1 MAIEIPLKEEQVM
14 LKKMARD
21 FLATEAPKTFVRKMM
36 GDEVGH
42 STELWK
48 KMAGLGWQ
56 GLVFPEELG
65 GSAMSFR
72 DLTILS
78 EEMGRAVLPGPFYST
93 VILVGLPL
101 LDFGTAAQ
109 KKEFL
114 PKIANG
120 DMVCTLAALEESG
133 DLYADDIHF
142 KAQKRANANEFILNG
157 TKLFVTD
164 AKAADYMLVAARTK
178 RTPNP
183 EEGITLFLVS
193 AKQWGVYIENMTVM
207 DQTRKQY
214 EVRFTN
220 VPVPVSRILGE
231 VDKGWPILQQIALK
245 ASAVLSAEMVGVGE
259 LAMEMTVDYLKN
271 RQQFG
276 VVIGTFQALKHKA
289 ADMYVAMEYSRS
301 LMEWACECIKENEP
315 DAQMAVAMAKSY
327 CGDSVKFVTD
337 AGVQL
342 HGGIGFT
349 WDHDLHLY
357 FKRGRF
363 NDTAFGD
370 SNVQKEWIARKLES
384 NIM

>member
-21 FLATEAPKTFVRKMM
+21 FLATESPKAFVRKMM
-36 GDEVGH
+36 ADDVGH
-42 STELWK
+42 DIDLWK

-56 GLVFPEELG
+56 GLVFPEEYG
-65 GSAMSFR
+65 GSAMTFR
-72 DLTILS
+72 DLAILS

-101 LDFGTAAQ
+101 LDFGTEEQ

-120 DMVCTLAALEESG
+120 DIACTLALLEESG
-133 DLYADDIHF
+133 DLYADDLHV
-142 KAQKRANANEFILNG
+142 KAQRRGNEYVISG

-183 EEGITLFLVS
+183 EEGITLFMVN
-193 AKQWGVYIENMTVM
+193 AKAWGIYVKSMTVM

-220 VPVPVSRILGE
+220 VPVSAANIVGE
-231 VDKGWPILQQIALK
+231 LDKGWPILQQIALK
-245 ASAVLSAEMVGVGE
+245 ASAILSAEMVGVSE
-259 LAMEMTVDYLKN
+259 MAAEMTIDYLKN
-271 RQQFG
+271 RQAFG

-289 ADMYVAMEYSRS
+289 ADMYVANEYSRS
-301 LMEWACECIKENEP
+301 LMEWACECIKENSE
-315 DAQMAVAMAKSY
+315 DAEMAVAMAKSY

-337 AGVQL
+337 GGIQL

-349 WDHDLHLY
+349 WDHDMHLY
-357 FKRGRF
+357 FKRGRY
-363 NDTAFGD
+363 NDIAWGD
-370 SNVQKEWIARKLES
+370 SNVQKEFIAKKLET

>member
-21 FLATEAPKTFVRKMM
+21 FLATEVPKTFVRKMM

-42 STELWK
+42 STELWT

-56 GLVFPEELG
+56 GLVFPEEFG
-65 GSAMSFR
+65 GSAMTFR
-72 DLTILS
+72 DLTILC

-101 LDFGTAAQ
+101 LDFGTDAQ
-109 KKEFL
+109 KKQFL
-114 PKIANG
+114 PKIASG
-120 DMVCTLAALEESG
+120 EMVCTLAVLEESG
-133 DLYADDIHF
+133 DLYADDMHF
-142 KAQKRANANEFILNG
+142 KAQKRGNEYILNG

-164 AKAADYMLVAARTK
+164 AKAADYILVAARTM
-178 RTPNP
+178 RTQNP
-183 EEGITLFLVS
+183 EEGITLFMVN
-193 AKQWGVYIENMTVM
+193 AKEWGVYMENMTVM

-220 VPVPVSRILGE
+220 VSVPASSILGE
-231 VDKGWPILQQIALK
+231 LHNGWSILQQIALK

-259 LAMEMTVDYLKN
+259 LTMEMTVDYLKN

-276 VVIGTFQALKHKA
+276 VVIGSFQALKHKA

-301 LMEWACECIKENEP
+301 LMEWACECIKENDP
-315 DAQMAVAMAKSY
+315 DAPTAVAMAKSY

-357 FKRGRF
+357 FKRGRY

-370 SNVQKEWIARKLES
+370 SNYQKEWIARKLEA

>member
-21 FLATEAPKTFVRKMM
+21 FLATEAPKTFARKMM
-36 GDEVGH
+36 ADEVGH
-42 STELWK
+42 DKELWK

-56 GLVFPEELG
+56 GLVFPEEFG
-65 GSAMSFR
+65 GSAMTFR
-72 DLTILS
+72 DLAILS

-93 VILVGLPL
+93 VILVGLPI

-120 DMVCTLAALEESG
+120 DIACTLAVLEESG
-133 DLYADDIHF
+133 DLYADDLHF
-142 KAQKRANANEFILNG
+142 KAQRRGNEYVLNG

-183 EEGITLFLVS
+183 EEGITLFMVR
-193 AKQWGVYIENMTVM
+193 AKEWGIYMKNMTVM

-220 VPVPVSRILGE
+220 VPVPASSIVGE
-231 VDKGWPILQQIALK
+231 LDKGWPILQQIALK
-245 ASAVLSAEMVGVGE
+245 ASAILSAEMVGVSE
-259 LAMEMTVDYLKN
+259 MAMEMTVEYLKN
-271 RQQFG
+271 RQAFG

-289 ADMYVAMEYSRS
+289 ADMYVANEYSRS
-301 LMEWACECIKENEP
+301 LMEWACECVKENDP

-357 FKRGRF
+357 FKRGRY

-370 SNVQKEWIARKLES
+370 SNVQKDWIASKLEA

>member
-21 FLATEAPKTFVRKMM
+21 FLTTESPKTFVRKMM
-36 GDEVGH
+36 ADEVGH
-42 STELWK
+42 SPELWK

-56 GLVFPEELG
+56 GLVFPEEYG
-65 GSAMSFR
+65 GSAMTFR
-72 DLTILS
+72 DLTILC

-101 LDFGTAAQ
+101 LEFGT
-109 KKEFL
+109 E
-114 PKIANG
+114 IANG
-120 DMVCTLAALEESG
+120 DIVCTLAALEESG

-142 KAQKRANANEFILNG
+142 KAKPRGAEFILNG

-164 AKAADYMLVAARTK
+164 AKAADYYLLAARTR
-178 RTPNP
+178 RTENP
-183 EEGITLFLVS
+183 EDGITLFVVD
-193 AKQWGVYIENMTVM
+193 AKEWGVYVTSMNVM

-220 VPVPVSRILGE
+220 VPVSAKNILGE
-231 VDKGWPILQQIALK
+231 LHQGWPILKQIALK
-245 ASAVLSAEMVGVGE
+245 ASAALSAEMVGVGE
-259 LAMEMTVDYLKN
+259 TAMEMTVDYLKN
-271 RQQFG
+271 RQAFG
-276 VVIGTFQALKHKA
+276 VVIGSFQALKHKA

-301 LMEWACECIKENEP
+301 LMEWAAECVKENDP
-315 DAQMAVAMAKSY
+315 DAEIAVAMAKAN
-327 CGDSVKFVTD
+327 CGDAVKLVTD
-337 AGVQL
+337 TGVQL

-349 WDHDLHLY
+349 WDHDMHLY
-357 FKRGRF
+357 FKRGRY

-370 SNVQKEWIARKLES
+370 GNYQKEFIARKLEA

>member
-21 FLATEAPKTFVRKMM
+21 FLATESPKTFVRKMM
-36 GDEVGH
+36 ADEVGH
-42 STELWK
+42 DKDLWK

-56 GLVFPEELG
+56 GLVFPEEYG

-72 DLTILS
+72 DLGILS

-93 VILVGLPL
+93 VVLVGLPIL
-101 LDFGTAAQ
+101 EFGTAAQ

-120 DMVCTLAALEESG
+120 DIACTLAVLEESG
-133 DLYADDIHF
+133 DLYADDLHV
-142 KAQKRANANEFILNG
+142 KAQRRGNEYVLNG

-164 AKAADYMLVAARTK
+164 AKAADYMLVVARTK
-178 RTPNP
+178 RTSNP
-183 EEGITLFLVS
+183 EEGITLFLIN
-193 AKQWGVYIENMTVM
+193 AKTWGIWIKNMTIM

-214 EVRFTN
+214 EVRFVN
-220 VPVPVSRILGE
+220 VAVPASSIVGE
-231 VDKGWPILQQIALK
+231 VDNGWSILQKIAVK
-245 ASAVLSAEMVGVGE
+245 AKAILSAEMVGVSE
-259 LAMEMTVDYLKN
+259 MAAEMTVDYLKN
-271 RQQFG
+271 RQAFG

-289 ADMYVAMEYSRS
+289 ADMYVANEYSRS
-301 LMEWACECIKENEP
+301 LMEWACECIKENSE
-315 DAQMAVAMAKSY
+315 DAEMAVAMAKSY

-349 WDHDLHLY
+349 WDHDMHLY
-357 FKRGRF
+357 FKRGRY

-370 SNVQKEWIARKLES
+370 SNVQKDWIASKLEA

>member
-14 LKKMARD
+14 LKKIARD
-21 FLATEAPKTFVRKMM
+21 FLATETPKTYVRKMM
-36 GDEVGH
+36 ADEVGH
-42 STELWK
+42 SPELWK
-48 KMAGLGWQ
+48 KMAELGWQ
-56 GLVFPEELG
+56 GLVFPEEFG

-72 DLTILS
+72 DLTILC

-93 VILVGLPL
+93 VILTGLPIL
-101 LDFGTAAQ
+101 EFGSEAQ
-109 KKEFL
+109 KKEYL

-120 DMVCTLAALEESG
+120 DVAGTLAVLEESG

-142 KAQKRANANEFILNG
+142 KAQKRGNEYILNG

-183 EEGITLFLVS
+183 EEGITLFLVN
-193 AKQWGVYIENMTVM
+193 AKQWGIYAKNMNIM

-220 VPVPVSRILGE
+220 VPVPESSILGE
-231 VDKGWPILQQIALK
+231 LNNGWQILKQIELK
-245 ASAVLSAEMVGVGE
+245 ACAALSAEMVGVGE
-259 LAMEMTVDYLKN
+259 MAMEMTVDYLKN

-276 VVIGTFQALKHKA
+276 VVIGTFQSLKHIA

-301 LMEWACECIKENEP
+301 LMEWACECIKESND
-315 DAQMAVAMAKSY
+315 DAPMAVAMAKSY

-349 WDHDLHLY
+349 WDHDMHLY

-363 NDTAFGD
+363 DDSAFGD
-370 SNVQKEWIARKLES
+370 SNVQKDWIANKLEE